1 MSLFTI
7 LLTITILLNIWT
19 IFNSFFLY
27 PLSPMKDSVKVPMV
41 SLLVPLRNE
50 AGNVAGLMDSLRAL
64 SYENLEIILLDDHS
78 DDGTYEHLIEHTEQ
92 DSRMT
97 VMKGKDLPEGWNGK
111 VHACHQLSERA
122 SGDYYFFLDAD
133 ARVTPPIIEQAL
145 GTMEKRQA
153 DMLSGFPNY
162 PNNNFLSHMLV
173 PLQHMVVLLH
183 LPLFMANKTTKPM
196 FTAACGIFIVIEK
209 ECYEAIGGHQS
220 VKNSLVEDVHIAREV
235 KKHGYKMVLANIT
248 GSALSY
254 MYDTPRETWEG
265 FKKNTYTGIGR
276 STRMVIF
283 LTLFYTIV
291 FLLPAMLAG
300 FAFGTGNIALL
311 LPYLLTVTFKM
322 YVDARTGHPLWLAF
336 FMPVAA
342 LLLICIIVASMFVHK
357 QGKSYH
363 WKGRQYQ

>member
-7 LLTITILLNIWT
+7 LLTVTILLNIWT
-19 IFNSFFLY
+19 IFNSLFLY
-27 PLSPMKDSVKVPMV
+27 PLSPLTDLQKFPMV

-50 AGNVAGLMDSLRAL
+50 AGNVTGLINSLRSL
-64 SYENLEIILLDDHS
+64 TYENLEIILLDDHS
-78 DDGTYEHLIEHTEQ
+78 DDGTYERLIEYTEQ
-92 DSRMT
+92 DARMS

-111 VHACHQLSERA
+111 VHACHQLSEKA
-122 SGDYYFFLDAD
+122 AGDYYFFLDAD
-133 ARVTPPIIEQAL
+133 ARVAPSIIELSL
-145 GTMEKRQA
+145 GTMKKRQA
-153 DMLSGFPNY
+153 AMLSGFPNY

-209 ECYEAIGGHQS
+209 EVYEAIGGHRS
-220 VKNSLVEDVHIAREV
+220 VMDSLVEDVHIAREV
-235 KKHGYKMVLANIT
+235 KRHGYKMVLANIT

-254 MYDTPRETWEG
+254 MYDSSSETWEG
-265 FKKNTYTGIGR
+265 FKKNIYTGIGR
-276 STRMVIF
+276 SAMMVTF

-291 FLLPAMLAG
+291 FVLPALLAG
-300 FAFGTGNIALL
+300 FALGTGNIALL
-311 LPYLLTVTFKM
+311 LPYLLTVIFKM

-336 FMPVAA
+336 FIPVAA
-342 LLLICIIVASMFVHK
+342 LLLISMMVASMSVHK
-357 QGKSYH
+357 KGKSYH